1 VTRALQRMY
10 QLALVFGARSG
21 DTLGNNLPLFSDEAL
36 QPLLVLVV
44 DVLLFGSAEP
54 ARTLLAWD
62 LVVPIPSWSSL

>member
-1 VTRALQRMY
+1 MARTLQRVY

-21 DTLGNNLPLFSDEAL
+21 NTLGNNLSLLGDEAL
-36 QPLLVLVV
+36 QPLLILVV

-62 LVVPIPSWSSL
+62 LVVSIPPWSSL